1 MQIHVDDEGRAVI
14 TRICDSALGYARLN
28 AFNDVALVL
37 NELRKQDAISQQQKS
52 DDSGKVNSVVRS
64 NRDGKPS
71 ADSVGTG
78 PKA

>member
-1 MQIHVDDEGRAVI
+1 MKIEVDREGGNLLLK
-14 TRICDSALGYARLN
+14 ICDAALRSAGVNSL
-28 AFNDVALVL
+28 NDVNIVL
-37 NELRKQDAISQQQKS
+37 NEVRKSEISQQQIP

-78 PKA
+78 PKT

>member
-1 MQIHVDDEGRAVI
+1 MKIETDREGGNLLLK
-14 TRICDSALGYARLN
+14 ICDAALRSAGVNSL
-28 AFNDVALVL
+28 NDVNTVL
-37 NELRKQDAISQQQKS
+37 NEVRKSEISQQQIP

-78 PKA
+78 PKT

>member
-1 MQIHVDDEGRAVI
+1 MKIETDREGGNLLLK
-14 TRICDSALGYARLN
+14 ICDAALRSAGVNSL
-28 AFNDVALVL
+28 NDVNIVL
-37 NELRKQDAISQQQKS
+37 NEVRKSEISQQQIP

-64 NRDGKPS
+64 NRDGKPG